1 MRLVLQR
8 VSEAR
13 VDVDG
18 RTAGQIGRGLVVL
31 LGAEEGDTAAEAEE
45 AARRVAGLRIF
56 EDAAGKMNL
65 SITEVGGA
73 ILAISQF
80 TLVADLS
87 RGRRPGFDKALR
99 PEAARPLYEHFCA
112 AAGIAGI
119 PVERGVFGAWM
130 KVSLVNEGPAT
141 FVVEVGEKLKVKS

>member
-18 RTAGQIGRGLVVL
+18 RTVGQIGRGLVVL
-31 LGAEEGDTAAEAEE
+31 LGAEEGDTTAEAEE

-56 EDAAGKMNL
+56 EDPAGRMNL
-65 SITEVGGA
+65 SVADVGGA
-73 ILAISQF
+73 ILAVSQF

-99 PEAARPLYEHFCA
+99 PEAAKPLYEHFCA
-112 AAGIAGI
+112 AAEISGI
-119 PVERGVFGAWM
+119 PVQRGIFGAWM

-141 FVVEVGEKLKVKS
+141 FVVDVKGR